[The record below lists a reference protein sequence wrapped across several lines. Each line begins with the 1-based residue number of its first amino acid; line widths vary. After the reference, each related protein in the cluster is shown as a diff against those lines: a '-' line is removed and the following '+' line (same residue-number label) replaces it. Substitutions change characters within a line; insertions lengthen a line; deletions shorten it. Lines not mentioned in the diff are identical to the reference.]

1 MMEFNLLGP
10 FEVRRSG
17 NLVKV
22 GGPRQRAVL
31 AALLSRPNSI
41 ASMPYL
47 LEAVWEKPPAAPESN
62 IRTYVCGLRRRL
74 SACGDTRIAVRD
86 CGYVMLTEAGEV
98 DVQVF
103 LALTDSAD
111 AALRAGDAIGAADR
125 FCRALGLWRGR
136 PLEGLDVG
144 PRLQAEM
151 TLLEDRRVLAAERYA
166 QAASQL
172 HRYDDVVSVLRG
184 LTTDYPLC
192 EALWSEL
199 MSALSVSGRRAE
211 ALAAYRKARAHLAG
225 ELGLEPGPRLQ
236 RLHQQALAADAGLGG

>member
-17 NLVKV
+17 NAVKV

-31 AALLSRPNSI
+31 AALLSRANNI

-74 SACGDTRIAVRD
+74 CARGDTRIAVRD
-86 CGYVMLTEAGEV
+86 CGYVLLTQAGEV
-98 DVQVF
+98 DVQAF
-103 LALTDSAD
+103 LALVDSAD
-111 AALRAGDAIGAADR
+111 AALLTGDIAGAADR
-125 FCRALGLWRGR
+125 FWRALGLWRGR

-144 PRLQAEM
+144 PRLRAEM
-151 TLLEDRRVLAAERYA
+151 TLLEDRRLYAAERYA

-184 LTTDYPLC
+184 LAADYPLR
-192 EALWSEL
+192 EGLWSEL
-199 MSALSVSGRRAE
+199 MSVLSVSGRRAE
-211 ALAAYRKARAHLAG
+211 ALAAYREARAHLIG
-225 ELGLEPGPRLQ
+225 ELGLEPGPRLR
-236 RLHQQALAADAGLGG
+236 RLHQQALAADADLAG